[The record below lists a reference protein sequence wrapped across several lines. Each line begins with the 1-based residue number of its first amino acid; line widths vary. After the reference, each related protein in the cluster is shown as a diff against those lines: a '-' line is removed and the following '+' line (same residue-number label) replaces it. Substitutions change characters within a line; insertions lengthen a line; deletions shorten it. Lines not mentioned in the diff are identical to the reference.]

1 MAFRATGLTRYS
13 GVSEY
18 YIGAKTTAITRAY
31 YITFRDV
38 DNTMRRVKTDAGDR
52 DEALGILNRKKAEI
66 VKAKKK
72 IAREGLKAVKTIVKG
87 TRTLDQMAELYYENR
102 KAIDNTSDQQK
113 YENRVSPMLGSKR
126 VSRITTKDIKALQ
139 EKLEE
144 TYSNKTVNEQI
155 NSMRALFNT
164 AIGEKWAED
173 NPVIRKSSRTPNGI
187 EKLEESKIPG
197 RVLSVEETKILWEI
211 DELKMNDRLSL
222 FLKVCYYTGAR
233 PDGVISLKV
242 KDLDFSENKVTI
254 KAMKKGPPYKAS
266 MHANIKTL
274 LEDWIDKHN
283 LTHDNCIFFPIQS
296 FLRATT
302 EADKEKA
309 KNKHANYSGYRRL
322 IQKILDPVFNVGIDA
337 TQENK
342 MYRIT
347 IYSLRR
353 TAATRVYQKY
363 GIKHAQKFLSHTDIV
378 TTVKYLNIDAD
389 MEEVGDAL

>member
-1 MAFRATGLTRYS
+1 MAFRSTGLARYS

-18 YIGAKTTAITRAY
+18 YIGAKTTATTRAY
-31 YITFRDV
+31 YVTFRDV
-38 DNTMRRVKTDAGDR
+38 DGVMRRVKTDAVDR
-52 DEALGILNRKKAEI
+52 DEALAILNKKKAEI
-66 VKAKKK
+66 VKAKKNIDK
-72 IAREGLKAVKTIVKG
+72 KEARAKQPIGRG
-87 TRTLDQMAELYYENR
+87 TQTLDQMAELYFDRR
-102 KAIDNTSDQQK
+102 KAKDNRSDQQK
-113 YENRVSPMLGSKR
+113 YENRVSPVLGGKR
-126 VSRITTKDIKALQ
+126 VSRITTKDMKALQ

-155 NSMRALFNT
+155 NSLRAMFNT

-173 NPVIRKSSRTPNGI
+173 NPVVRKSNQIPNGI

-197 RVLSVEETKILWEI
+197 RVLTDSELNELWDI

-233 PDGVISLKV
+233 PAGVISLRV
-242 KDLDFSENKVTI
+242 KDLKFPDGTIQI
-254 KAMKKGPPYKAS
+254 KAMKKGKTYKAA
-266 MHANIKTL
+266 MHDNINILLAN
-274 LEDWIDKHN
+274 WIDKHR
-283 LTHDNCIFFPIQS
+283 LTHDNYIFFPIQS
-296 FLRATT
+296 FLRATK
-302 EADKEKA
+302 EDDKKKA

-322 IQKILDPVFNVGIDA
+322 IQKILDPVFNVGIEA

-353 TAATRVYQKY
+353 TAATRVYKKY
-363 GIKHAQKFLSHTDIV
+363 GIKHAQKFLNHTDIS
-378 TTVKYLNIDAD
+378 TTVKYLNIEGE